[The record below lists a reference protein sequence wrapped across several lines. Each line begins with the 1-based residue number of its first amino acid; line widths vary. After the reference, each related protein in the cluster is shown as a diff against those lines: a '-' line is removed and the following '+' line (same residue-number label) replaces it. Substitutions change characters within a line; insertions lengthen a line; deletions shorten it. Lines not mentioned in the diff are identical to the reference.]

1 MRKCVAFLSLGIVFG
16 VHGVSLEEAIV
27 SAYNNNVGWKASQA
41 EKNAALEQY
50 KHAEA
55 AFLPTL
61 DATFSAARE
70 GNDVKS
76 YNRREVEK
84 SRLVLGNVID
94 NTGEV
99 VPDLATVS
107 AIPYKE
113 QFYEHNRNVS
123 KQTQTQMALQLNQNL
138 FNSFKDVNNV
148 RAKKNLVRA
157 AFHKLKKAE
166 QDLIVNVVKT
176 YTEVWAERQKLL
188 AHIKKEQN
196 LKKLHESQEICLAAG
211 MATPADVAEAESKY
225 QTAVY
230 ERVDAE
236 TKVVEAEVKFRHITG
251 LQADK
256 KILIPNL
263 NIKLPKDLN
272 ELEKIAL
279 RSNQEIL
286 HERFKNQSAENELD
300 IAKGELGPKCDL
312 KLQAGRTLNKPNDF
326 YKRTSQN
333 RYSAELSVTVP
344 IFHMQNYANVGVY
357 SEKAKQTKFAAEDKV
372 LEIKK
377 NCKIYWRT
385 YKSAE
390 ASIKASS
397 TAVKSAEITSESNL
411 DQTNL
416 GMKSNTEFLDAETSL
431 LKARINLADSIK
443 NKIDAAIQ
451 LFALTG
457 NLDLRSMLITLQ
469 KNKGVLDPME
479 AAKAK
484 GKIKKAKRAGKKI
497 SKEDWIKKLAEKREI
512 AAQQKQSNKLNN
524 KEEVTDQR
532 GRVSGSVKP

>member
-1 MRKCVAFLSLGIVFG
+1 MKKYVALLSFGLVFG
-16 VHGVSLEEAIV
+16 VHGVDLEEAIV

-76 YNRREVEK
+76 YNRREIEK
-84 SRLVLGNVID
+84 SRLVLGNVIN
-94 NTGEV
+94 NTGGV
-99 VPDLATVS
+99 DPDLATVS

-148 RAKKNLVRA
+148 KAKKNLFRA

-166 QDLIVNVVKT
+166 QDLIVSVVIT
-176 YTEVWAERQKLL
+176 YTEVWAARQKLQ
-188 AHIKKEQN
+188 AHIQKEQN
-196 LKKLHESQEICLAAG
+196 LKKLHESQEVCLSAG
-211 MATPADVAEAESKY
+211 MATPADVAEAEAKY

-251 LQADK
+251 LEAGK
-256 KILIPNL
+256 KMFIPNL
-263 NIKLPKDLN
+263 NLKLPKDLD

-286 HERFKNQSAENELD
+286 RERFSNQAAENELD

-312 KLQAGRTLNKPNDF
+312 TLRAGRILNKPDSF
-326 YKRTSQN
+326 YSRTSQN
-333 RYSAELSVTVP
+333 NYSAELSVKVP
-344 IFHMQNYANVGVY
+344 IFHMQNHANVGIY
-357 SEKAKQTKFAAEDKV
+357 SEKAKQAKFVAEDKV

-377 NCKIYWRT
+377 NCKIYWRA

-431 LKARINLADSIK
+431 LTARIHLADSIK

-457 NLDLRSMLITLQ
+457 NLDLRSMLITLK

-479 AAKAK
+479 VAKAK
-484 GKIKKAKRAGKKI
+484 RKARISRKKI
-497 SKEDWIKKLAEKREI
+497 SKEEWVKKLAEKREL
-512 AAQQKQSNKLNN
+512 AAQKQRSDKLKNQ
-524 KEEVTDQR
+524 EPVAGQR
-532 GRVSGSVKP
+532 VRANRSVKP